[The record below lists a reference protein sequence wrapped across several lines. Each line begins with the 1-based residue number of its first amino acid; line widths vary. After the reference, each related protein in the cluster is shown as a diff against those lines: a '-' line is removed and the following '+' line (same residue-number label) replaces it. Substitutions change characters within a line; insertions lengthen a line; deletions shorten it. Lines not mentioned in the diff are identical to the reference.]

1 MQIWIQPKFKSCQQ
15 QRVKKT
21 NGSSWNK
28 TVALLQENAA
38 LRSAW
43 VANVG
48 LKKLECVVVPFLS
61 LAVTENGL
69 WLQTNCDICGFKVQ
83 ASLNRV
89 HNSDIESLY
98 KYIYQKPNRAV
109 WVEVLL
115 WMNWMWVVPLGSGG
129 CLSTWYWAA
138 WPQSNP
144 TSIKGLTTLKL
155 QTEIFR
161 SGFSSLKILWAF
173 WGLSLVVSEFKF

>member
-1 MQIWIQPKFKSCQQ
+1 MQIWIQSSNHVNSSSGSKRQMAAPEKNCGLASRKCRTAERQSCNRWSQ
-15 QRVKKT
+15 
-21 NGSSWNK
+21 
-28 TVALLQENAA
+28 
-38 LRSAW
+38 
-43 VANVG
+43 
-48 LKKLECVVVPFLS
+48 KKLECVVVPFLS

-89 HNSDIESLY
+89 HNSDIEY

-144 TSIKGLTTLKL
+144 TSIKGLQLSNCK
-155 QTEIFR
+155 QRF
-161 SGFSSLKILWAF
+161 SGFSSLKILKAF

>member
-1 MQIWIQPKFKSCQQ
+1 MQIWIQSSNHVNSSSGSKRQMAAPETKLRPCFKKMPHC
-15 QRVKKT
+15 
-21 NGSSWNK
+21 G
-28 TVALLQENAA
+28 APELQT
-38 LRSAW
+38 LVS
-43 VANVG
+43 
-48 LKKLECVVVPFLS
+48 KKLECVVVPFLS
-61 LAVTENGL
+61 IAVTENGL

-144 TSIKGLTTLKL
+144 TSIKGLETLKL
-155 QTEIFR
+155 QTEILR
-161 SGFSSLKILWAF
+161 SGFSSLKIF
-173 WGLSLVVSEFKF
+173 WGLSLVVSEFQF

>member
-1 MQIWIQPKFKSCQQ
+1 M
-15 QRVKKT
+15 
-21 NGSSWNK
+21 
-28 TVALLQENAA
+28 
-38 LRSAW
+38 
-43 VANVG
+43 
-48 LKKLECVVVPFLS
+48 VVPFLS

-89 HNSDIESLY
+89 HNSDIEY

-144 TSIKGLTTLKL
+144 TSIKGLQLSNCK
-155 QTEIFR
+155 QRFSDQVFR
-161 SGFSSLKILWAF
+161 HWRYFEDYHWLCQSFNFKSSKKWHFRASNLSGNFVKGGVWSIIKINQNSVYNLPRNRQ
-173 WGLSLVVSEFKF
+173 VVSAP

>member
-1 MQIWIQPKFKSCQQ
+1 MQIWIQSSNHVNSSSGSKRQMAVPEIKLRPCFKKMPHCGAPELQRLVSKKF
-15 QRVKKT
+15 
-21 NGSSWNK
+21 
-28 TVALLQENAA
+28 
-38 LRSAW
+38 
-43 VANVG
+43 
-48 LKKLECVVVPFLS
+48 ECVVVPFLS

-144 TSIKGLTTLKL
+144 TSIKGLETLKL

>member
-1 MQIWIQPKFKSCQQ
+1 M
-15 QRVKKT
+15 
-21 NGSSWNK
+21 
-28 TVALLQENAA
+28 
-38 LRSAW
+38 
-43 VANVG
+43 
-48 LKKLECVVVPFLS
+48 
-61 LAVTENGL
+61 
-69 WLQTNCDICGFKVQ
+69 
-83 ASLNRV
+83 

-144 TSIKGLTTLKL
+144 TSIKGLQLSNCKQRFSDQVFRHWRYCKHFESYHWLCQSLTVKSIKRIDISGQAIYLAILSRVEFDLLLKSIRIPSAIRRETARWWI
-155 QTEIFR
+155 QQIANPETVWC
-161 SGFSSLKILWAF
+161 SDWK
-173 WGLSLVVSEFKF
+173 